1 MAAYYKKIK
10 GKNYDKKLI
19 DAADSSVKGR
29 GDGRI
34 SLNDAKKILRT
45 VKDSS
50 DYSDI
55 EKSTMKY
62 IRDHYAFT
70 PEADRWFRGEI
81 RKWAATRGASVKK
94 AKKPARTIS
103 GPKKAASPAAA
114 PREEFP
120 PAPASAARQ
129 QPEEKGTEAAPGLF
143 RRIIQFLLVI
153 LIIVFMFLLLIPST
167 RECMKNRISRLV
179 GQTEQGHKTPPPTG
193 PAEEAKEE
201 TPAAMTKTAERPEEP
216 KEPDTGG
223 EYYTVQVKDDLI
235 SISEKVLGD
244 YSRWIDLYNANRNII
259 KNPTMIFPGQKLKL
273 PEAKK

>member
-10 GKNYDKKLI
+10 GKNYDKNLI
-19 DAADSSVKGR
+19 DAADSSVQGR

-94 AKKPARTIS
+94 AKKPARKIS
-103 GPKKAASPAAA
+103 GPKKTASPAAA
-114 PREEFP
+114 PRDEFP

-167 RECMKNRISRLV
+167 REGMKNRISRLV
-179 GQTEQGHKTPPPTG
+179 GPAEQEQKTPQTTG
-193 PAEEAKEE
+193 PAEKAKEE
-201 TPAAMTKTAERPEEP
+201 TPAAMTKTAERPKGPET
-216 KEPDTGG
+216 DG

-244 YSRWIDLYNANRNII
+244 YSRWIDLYNANRDVI